1 MRNGLKP
8 KRTMKNILNVK
19 IPTLV
24 LFTIL
29 LLTGCSTTR
38 TIEVPVE
45 KVRTEYKTDTVLQY
59 KNLVVKDS
67 VFINQYVKGDTVYRD
82 KYKYKYI
89 NNTDTLYRDRYIH
102 VTDSIDRPVY
112 IDKEVKV
119 SYVPWYAKIL
129 SWIGGITLLVLCF
142 KLVRIYL
149 KSKGQ

>member
-1 MRNGLKP
+1 
-8 KRTMKNILNVK
+8 MKNILNVK
-19 IPTLV
+19 MLTLV

-59 KNLVVKDS
+59 KNLIVKDS

-82 KYKYKYI
+82 RYKYKYI

-142 KLVRIYL
+142 KLIRIYL
-149 KSKGQ
+149 KSRGL

>member
-1 MRNGLKP
+1 
-8 KRTMKNILNVK
+8 MKNILNVK
-19 IPTLV
+19 MLMLV

-45 KVRTEYKTDTVLQY
+45 NVRIEYKTDTVLQY

-82 KYKYKYI
+82 RYKYKYI

-112 IDKEVKV
+112 IDKEIEV

-129 SWIGGITLLVLCF
+129 SWIGGITLLVLGF
-142 KLVRIYL
+142 KLIRIYL
-149 KSKGQ
+149 KSRGL

>member
-19 IPTLV
+19 MPMLV

-45 KVRTEYKTDTVLQY
+45 NVRTEYKTDTVLQY
-59 KNLVVKDS
+59 KNLIVKDS
-67 VFINQYVKGDTVYRD
+67 IFINQYVKGDTVYRD
-82 KYKYKYI
+82 RYKYKYI

-129 SWIGGITLLVLCF
+129 SCIGSITLLVLGF

-149 KSKGQ
+149 KSKGL

>member
-19 IPTLV
+19 MLTLV

-82 KYKYKYI
+82 RYKYKYI

-142 KLVRIYL
+142 KLIRIYL
-149 KSKGQ
+149 KSRGL

>member
-19 IPTLV
+19 MLTLV

-59 KNLVVKDS
+59 KNLIVKDS

-82 KYKYKYI
+82 RYKYKYI

-142 KLVRIYL
+142 KLIRIYL
-149 KSKGQ
+149 KSRGL

>member
-1 MRNGLKP
+1 
-8 KRTMKNILNVK
+8 MKNILNVK
-19 IPTLV
+19 TLTLV

-29 LLTGCSTTR
+29 LLTGCSTTK

-45 KVRTEYKTDTVLQY
+45 KIRTEYKTDTVLQY

-67 VFINQYVKGDTVYRD
+67 VFINQYVNGDTVYRV

-129 SWIGGITLLVLCF
+129 SWIGGITILVLCF

-149 KSKGQ
+149 KTKGL

>member
-19 IPTLV
+19 MLTLV

-45 KVRTEYKTDTVLQY
+45 KVKTEYKTDTVLQY

-67 VFINQYVKGDTVYRD
+67 VFINQYVKGETVYRD
-82 KYKYKYI
+82 RYKYKYI

-112 IDKEVKV
+112 IEKEIEVRTKV
-119 SYVPWYAKIL
+119 MKEML
-129 SWIGGITLLVLCF
+129 
-142 KLVRIYL
+142 
-149 KSKGQ
+149 

>member
-19 IPTLV
+19 TLTLV

-45 KVRTEYKTDTVLQY
+45 KIRTEYKTDTVLQY

-67 VFINQYVKGDTVYRD
+67 VFINQYVNGDTVYRD

-112 IDKEVKV
+112 IEKEIEV

-129 SWIGGITLLVLCF
+129 SWIGGITLLVLGF

-149 KSKGQ
+149 KTKGQ

>member
-1 MRNGLKP
+1 
-8 KRTMKNILNVK
+8 MKNILNVK
-19 IPTLV
+19 MPMLV

-82 KYKYKYI
+82 RYKYKYI

-112 IDKEVKV
+112 IEKEIEV

-129 SWIGGITLLVLCF
+129 SCIGGITLLVLGF

-149 KSKGQ
+149 KTKGL

>member
-19 IPTLV
+19 MQMLV

-29 LLTGCSTTR
+29 LLTGCSTTK

-59 KNLVVKDS
+59 KNLIVKDS

-82 KYKYKYI
+82 RYKYKYI

-112 IDKEVKV
+112 IEKEIEV
-119 SYVPWYAKIL
+119 SYIPWYAKIL

-142 KLVRIYL
+142 KLVSIYL
-149 KSKGQ
+149 KSRGL